1 MSSQVKLYIA
11 DIALP
16 LESPSSAFSADKAV
30 HVGQENEKSGEP
42 RLESDLEKISPY
54 RDRKSGTI
62 TRENGRKSFLS
73 TSELS
78 VAGFGGIVSPA
89 AKISFS
95 ASRRRSAS
103 LAIDGGRQ
111 GDDLV
116 ECSAVLRPISPL
128 SKKTCR
134 LPALACHLSMA

>member
-11 DIALP
+11 DVALP
-16 LESPSSAFSADKAV
+16 LESASSAFSADKGV

-73 TSELS
+73 KPRIVQEKNTAVRQLNAMFDSQPWPHCPYWTICRS
-78 VAGFGGIVSPA
+78 GFA
-89 AKISFS
+89 AIN
-95 ASRRRSAS
+95 AP
-103 LAIDGGRQ
+103 LPTWQLITWN
-111 GDDLV
+111 
-116 ECSAVLRPISPL
+116 VLWRGL
-128 SKKTCR
+128 FGW
-134 LPALACHLSMA
+134 